1 MTARMRAVWR
11 VAGLASLALALM
23 SSAAQAQTVINFL
36 TAEEPETFAAV
47 IEAFEAEHP
56 EFTVEHTS
64 VPFENMNQ
72 QIEARIGGQDP
83 GIDVYL
89 VDTPRVPAYVSR
101 GYLLELEDMRPQVEA
116 VTNETSRNVLSQDGK
131 LYALPLWTS
140 TQLMFYNKDLLDAAG
155 IPHPSSEEAERL
167 TVEEVTELAR
177 KAKAG
182 GAEWGFVP
190 EQIDRY
196 YQLQAFFESA
206 GAGPG
211 LTGEGNLTPDLT
223 SDKWIQT
230 AEWYRSLFE
239 EGISPRGIAVD
250 QMSSVF
256 TSGDAAFYIGGPW
269 QFRPFTEAGVK
280 FGVAPVPAFE
290 GGTPAVPTDSWGVGI
305 SPYAGD
311 PEGARMFA
319 EYITINA
326 EGSGII
332 SRGHPIP
339 PVNQEAYEPYIEE
352 IEQLYPEIGADARK
366 IMTYEL
372 ANHSVSR
379 PRTVGY
385 VAFEEVMNRAF
396 SDIRNG
402 AEVQPVLE
410 QAQQQLERTL
420 ARIQ

>member
-1 MTARMRAVWR
+1 MTAHSRAVR
-11 VAGLASLALALM
+11 SGAGLAALAFALM
-23 SSAAQAQTVINFL
+23 TTTAQAQTIINFL
-36 TAEEPETFAAV
+36 TAEEPATFAAV

-56 EFTVEHTS
+56 DYTVEHTS

-101 GYLLELEDMRPQVEA
+101 GYLKELEELRDEVEA
-116 VTNETSRNVLSQDGK
+116 VTNETALNVLTHEGT

-155 IPHPSSEEAERL
+155 IEYPSAEESERL
-167 TVEEVTELAR
+167 TVEQVTELA
-177 KAKAG
+177 KQAQEA
-182 GAEWGFVP
+182 GAEWGLIP

-211 LTGEGNLTPDLT
+211 LTGEGNLTPDLL
-223 SDKWIQT
+223 SEEWIEV

-239 EGISPRGIAVD
+239 DGVAPRGIPVD

-256 TSGDAAFYIGGPW
+256 TSGDVAFYIGGPW
-269 QFRPFTEAGVK
+269 QFQPFTQAGVN
-280 FGVAPVPAFE
+280 FGVAPTPAFE
-290 GGTPAVPTDSWGVGI
+290 GGEPAVPTDSWGVGI
-305 SPYAGD
+305 NPYAGD
-311 PEGARMFA
+311 PEAALLFARFITLNPEGA
-319 EYITINA
+319 
-326 EGSGII
+326 GII

-339 PVNQEAYEPYIEE
+339 PVNELAYQPYIQE

-366 IMTYEL
+366 IITYEL

-379 PRTVGY
+379 PRTIGY
-385 VAFEEVMNRAF
+385 VAFEEIMNRAF

-402 AEVQPVLE
+402 AEVRPTLE
-410 QAQQQLERTL
+410 QAQQQLNSTL

>member
-1 MTARMRAVWR
+1 MSARMRAVR
-11 VAGLASLALALM
+11 LVAGLAALELALL
-23 SSAAQAQTVINFL
+23 SSAAQAQAVINFL
-36 TAEEPETFAAV
+36 SAEEPATFAAV

-101 GYLLELEDMRPQVEA
+101 GYLLELEDMRAEVEE
-116 VTNETSRNVLSQDGK
+116 VTNETAFNVLTEGGK

-140 TQLMFYNKDLLDAAG
+140 TQLLFFNKDHLDAAG
-155 IPHPSSEEAERL
+155 IPYPSSEENERL
-167 TVEEVTELAR
+167 TIEQVVEM
-177 KAKAG
+177 AKKSQEA
-182 GAEWGFVP
+182 GAEWGLVP

-211 LTGEGNLTPDLT
+211 LTGEGNLTPNIT
-223 SDKWIQT
+223 SDEWIET
-230 AEWYRSLFE
+230 AQWYRNLFE
-239 EGISPRGIAVD
+239 EGVAPRGISSD

-256 TSGDAAFYIGGPW
+256 TSGDATFYIGGPW
-269 QFRPFTEAGVK
+269 QFAAFTEAGIN
-280 FGVAPVPAFE
+280 FGIAPTPAFE
-290 GGTPAVPTDSWGVGI
+290 GGQPAVPTDSWGVGI

-311 PEGARMFA
+311 PEGARLFA
-319 EYITINA
+319 EYITLNP
-326 EGSGII
+326 EGAGII
-332 SRGHPIP
+332 SRGLPIP
-339 PVNQEAYEPYIEE
+339 PVNELAFTPYMAE
-352 IEQLYPEIGADARK
+352 IEQLYPAIGADARK
-366 IMTYEL
+366 IITYEL
-372 ANHSVSR
+372 ASHSVSR

-402 AEVQPVLE
+402 AEVGPTLE

>member
-1 MTARMRAVWR
+1 MKARSRAIR
-11 VAGLASLALALM
+11 LTAGLAAFGLALL
-23 SSAAQAQTVINFL
+23 SSTAQAQTVINFL

-47 IEAFEAEHP
+47 IEAFQQAHP
-56 EFTVEHTS
+56 EYTVEHTS

-101 GYLLELEDMRPQVEA
+101 GYLLELEDMREAVEA
-116 VTNETSRNVLSQDGK
+116 VTNETARAVLEADGT

-155 IPHPSSEEAERL
+155 IEYPSSEESERL

-177 KAKAG
+177 KAQEA
-182 GAEWGFVP
+182 GAEWGLIP

-211 LTGEGNLTPDLT
+211 LSGEGNMTPDLT
-223 SDKWIQT
+223 SDKWIET

-239 EGISPRGIAVD
+239 DGISPRGISVD

-256 TSGDAAFYIGGPW
+256 TSGDVAFYIGGPW
-269 QFRPFTEAGVK
+269 QFRPFTEAGIN

-290 GGTPAVPTDSWGVGI
+290 GGQPAVPTDSWGVGI
-305 SPYAGD
+305 NPYAGD
-311 PEGARMFA
+311 MEGARLFA
-319 EYITINA
+319 EYITINP
-326 EGSGII
+326 EGAGII

-339 PVNQEAYEPYIEE
+339 PVNQTAYDAYIAE
-352 IEQLYPEIGADARK
+352 IEQLYPAIGADARK

-379 PRTVGY
+379 PRSVGY

-402 AEVQPVLE
+402 AEVRPTLE
-410 QAQQQLERTL
+410 QAQNQLQRTL
-420 ARIQ
+420 SRTR